1 MELLIWDATQ
11 KDGPRNAED
20 RTSDANNPLDTA
32 EACDTKSNA
41 ADKHD
46 RDLTCDHDSVNA
58 EKPIVLQ
65 DSLEDV
71 ESVVESSAIELVK
84 NLHPN
89 KRIEDNCIQLKLDVL
104 IADIVAKNAGAS
116 KVQCKRESE
125 LVDAL
130 PNNHLPH
137 GRGEKRCR
145 LWRRFS
151 IQDLVGRCISGPIMD
166 VSANSL
172 ILTNAVILETY
183 SAKAAKVSMMRL
195 TQSSCTAFRT
205 GLFSLLERADT

>member
-1 MELLIWDATQ
+1 
-11 KDGPRNAED
+11 
-20 RTSDANNPLDTA
+20 
-32 EACDTKSNA
+32 
-41 ADKHD
+41 H
-46 RDLTCDHDSVNA
+46 DLTCDHESVNG

-65 DSLEDV
+65 HSLEDV
-71 ESVVESSAIELVK
+71 ESVVESSVVELVE

-89 KRIEDNCIQLKLDVL
+89 KCIEDNCIQLELNLL
-104 IADIVAKNAGAS
+104 ICDIVAKNAGTS
-116 KVQCKRESE
+116 KVQCKRDCE
-125 LVDAL
+125 LVDGL

-137 GRGEKRCR
+137 RRGEKRCR

-183 SAKAAKVSMMRL
+183 SAKA
-195 TQSSCTAFRT
+195 
-205 GLFSLLERADT
+205 